1 MISTIYKSHLQVIG
15 LYLNFNKNL
24 NIYLINIHIQIKIF
38 ILESYEK
45 IKYHVGIIILY
56 YIKLLI
62 IFNTPI

>member
-38 ILESYEK
+38 ILESY
-45 IKYHVGIIILY
+45 
-56 YIKLLI
+56 
-62 IFNTPI
+62 